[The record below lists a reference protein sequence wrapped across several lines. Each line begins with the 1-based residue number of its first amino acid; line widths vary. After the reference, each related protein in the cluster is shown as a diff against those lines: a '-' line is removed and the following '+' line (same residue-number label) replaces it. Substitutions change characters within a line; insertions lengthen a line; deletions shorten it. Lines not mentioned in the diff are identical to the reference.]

1 MTDTENLIERA
12 NRYLIGGPRAEPPV
26 ALIRDLRDALAERA
40 AMPTRADVE
49 AARDKYEAE
58 WPGTADAMFLQGV
71 LKGFDA
77 VLALFARNQTDG
89 EKP

>member
-1 MTDTENLIERA
+1 LLIEA
-12 NRYLIGGPRAEPPV
+12 
-26 ALIRDLRDALAERA
+26 RDALAERA

-89 EKP
+89 ETKP